1 MSRGNIPDDVRRFI
15 SACVPSVPV
24 LEALLLMREERHVW
38 NPELLSRRLY
48 ADEDAC
54 RKVLDALAR
63 VGIALKDGSQEMYR
77 YQPPQELAHT
87 LDALAQCYG
96 KCLVEVTA
104 LIHSRV
110 DKRARQLSDAFSWR
124 SDK

>member
-24 LEALLLMREERHVW
+24 LEALLLMREKRHGW
-38 NPELLSRRLY
+38 DAKLLSRRLY
-48 ADEDAC
+48 TDEDAC
-54 RKVLDALAR
+54 QKVLDVLAR
-63 VGIALKDGSQEMYR
+63 IGIAHPNGSESYF
-77 YQPPQELAHT
+77 YQPPQELAAT

-96 KCLVEVTA
+96 QCLVEVTA

-124 SDK
+124 SKN